1 MSRRFVSFH
10 FVLAVVVVIGVMV
23 VIAMVVVGIVLMVG
37 IVVEVV
43 VVVVVVVLTRAIHP
57 PIHMFEAPPGQRRS
71 PRSRE
76 VHP

>member
-23 VIAMVVVGIVLMVG
+23 VIVMVVVGIVLMVG
-37 IVVEVV
+37 IVVE